1 MQGLESKIGTWVVKY
16 RWLIIVMSLLLV
28 FGAASGGRFL
38 VFKADYRVFFS
49 EDNPQLQAFDKL
61 EKTYSR
67 NDNVLFVL
75 TPKDGNIFTRETLK
89 AIEILTEKAWQ
100 IPYSIRVDSVTNFQ
114 HTRSEDDD
122 LIVEDLVTDADKLS
136 NAELLNIKNIAI
148 NEPLLKRRLVSETG
162 HVTSVSATIQLP
174 RIDETK
180 EVPEVVEFSRKLA
193 DEMRILAPGIE
204 VRLSGMVLMNNAFAE
219 SAQGDMANLVPL
231 SFAVMF
237 VMLLLLLRSFST
249 TFGTI
254 LVIFMS
260 ILTGMGVGGYIGFP
274 LTGPSVSATTIILT
288 VAIAN
293 SVHILTTF
301 IHEMRSGKDK
311 NSAISETLRINL
323 QPVFLASATTMVGF
337 LTMNFSEVPPFQH
350 LGNFVAIGVV
360 ASFFL
365 SVSFLPAL
373 ISVLPVRVK
382 VRENDEDKLMVK
394 LGNFV
399 VNKKKQLM
407 WGMSV
412 FIITLVIFLPKNQ
425 LNDVFVHYFD
435 ETIQFRVD
443 SDYVDKNLTGL
454 YVVDYSLESAEE
466 GGINEPGYLKEVEK
480 FANWYREQPE
490 TRHVNVFTDVIK
502 RLNKNMHGDEL
513 SWYKIPDDRNL
524 SAQYLLM
531 YEMSLPYGL
540 DLNNQIDISK
550 SALRMTVSI
559 KTISS
564 NEIIEL
570 ENRAQR
576 WLAKN
581 AKYIKVAKGTGPT
594 AMFANIGQRNI
605 SSMLIGTTLALIV
618 ISGILIFAFRSLKVG
633 LISMIPNLVP
643 AAMGFGVW
651 GLFVGEVGLALSI
664 VTTMTLGIVVDDTV
678 HFLSKYLRA
687 KREHGYSAEEAVRYA
702 FKHVGR
708 ALLTTSVVLV
718 AGFLVLAQSH
728 FELNSGMGML
738 TSIIITLALMADFFF
753 LPPLLMKLEKNS

>member
-1 MQGLESKIGTWVVKY
+1 MKDFESKLGPWVIKY
-16 RWLIIVMSLLLV
+16 RWIIILLSFLLV
-28 FGAASGGRFL
+28 LGAASGGRFL

-75 TPKDGNIFTRETLK
+75 TPKDGNVFTRETLK
-89 AIEILTEKAWQ
+89 AVETLTEKAWQ
-100 IPYSIRVDSVTNFQ
+100 IPYSIRVDSVSNFQ
-114 HTRSEDDD
+114 HTRSEGDD
-122 LIVEDLVTDADKLS
+122 LIVEDLVIDADKLS
-136 NAELLNIKNIAI
+136 NSELIYIKNIATS
-148 NEPLLKRRLVSETG
+148 EPLLKRRLVSPEG

-180 EVPEVVEFSRKLA
+180 EVPEVVGFARKLA
-193 DEMRILAPGIE
+193 DEMRILAPDVE

-219 SAQGDMANLVPL
+219 SAQGDMASLVPL

-237 VMLLLLLRSFST
+237 IVLLLLLRSFST

-365 SVSFLPAL
+365 SISFLPAL
-373 ISVLPVRVK
+373 ISVLPVRIK

-394 LGNFV
+394 LGDFV

-412 FIITLVIFLPKNQ
+412 FIITLVVFLPKNQ

-466 GGINEPGYLKEVEK
+466 GGINEPGYLKEVEE

-502 RLNKNMHGDEL
+502 RLNKNMHGDDER
-513 SWYKIPDDRNL
+513 WYKIPDDRNL

-550 SALRMTVSI
+550 SALRMSVSI

-581 AKYIKVAKGTGPT
+581 ANYIKVAKGTGPT

-718 AGFLVLAQSH
+718 AGFLVLSQSH
-728 FELNSGMGML
+728 FELNAGMGML

-753 LPPLLMKLEKNS
+753 LPPLLMKLEKKS

>member
-1 MQGLESKIGTWVVKY
+1 MQGIETKLGAWVVKY
-16 RWLIIVMSLLLV
+16 RWLIIVLSLLLV
-28 FGAASGGRFL
+28 IGAASGGRFL

-61 EKTYSR
+61 EKTYTR

-75 TPKDGNIFTRETLK
+75 TPKDGNVFTRKTLK
-89 AIEILTEKAWQ
+89 SIETLTEKAWQ
-100 IPYSIRVDSVTNFQ
+100 IPYSIRVDSVSNFQ
-114 HTRSEDDD
+114 HTHSEGDD

-136 NAELLNIKNIAI
+136 NAELKNIKNIAI
-148 NEPLLKRRLVSETG
+148 NEPLLKRRLVSPSG

-193 DEMRILAPGIE
+193 DEMRLLAPDLDI
-204 VRLSGMVLMNNAFAE
+204 RLSGMVFMNNAFAE
-219 SAQGDMANLVPL
+219 SAQGDMATLVPL

-237 VMLLLLLRSFST
+237 VVLLLLLRSFST

-301 IHEMRSGKDK
+301 MHEMRSGKDK

-350 LGNFVAIGVV
+350 LGNFVAVGVV

-382 VRENDEDKLMVK
+382 VRKDDEDKAMVK

-407 WGMSV
+407 LGMSV
-412 FIITLVIFLPKNQ
+412 LIITLIIFLPQNQ

-466 GGINEPGYLKEVEK
+466 GGINEPGYLEEVEK

-490 TRHVNVFTDVIK
+490 TRHVNVYTDVIK
-502 RLNKNMHGDEL
+502 RLNKNMHGDDQ

-576 WLAKN
+576 WLANN
-581 AKYIKVAKGTGPT
+581 ASYIKVAKGSGPT

-605 SSMLIGTTLALIV
+605 TSMLIGTTLALIV
-618 ISGILIFAFRSLKVG
+618 ISGILIFAFRSFKIG

-651 GLFVGEVGLALSI
+651 GLFVGQVGLALSI

-708 ALLTTSVVLV
+708 ALITTSVVLV

-728 FELNSGMGML
+728 FELNAGMGML
-738 TSIIITLALMADFFF
+738 TSIIIVLALMADFFF
-753 LPPLLMKLEKNS
+753 LPPLLMKLEKKS

>member
-1 MQGLESKIGTWVVKY
+1 MQGLETKLGAWVIKY
-16 RWLIIVMSLLLV
+16 RWLIIVFSLLLV
-28 FGAASGGRFL
+28 IGAASGGRFL

-61 EKTYSR
+61 EKTYTR

-75 TPKDGNIFTRETLK
+75 TPKDGNVFTRKTLK
-89 AIEILTEKAWQ
+89 AIETLTEKAWQ
-100 IPYSIRVDSVTNFQ
+100 IPYSIRVDSVSNFQ
-114 HTRSEDDD
+114 HTHSEGDD

-136 NAELLNIKNIAI
+136 NAELENIKNIAI
-148 NEPLLKRRLVSETG
+148 NEPLLKRRLVSPTG

-180 EVPEVVEFSRKLA
+180 EVPEVVVFSRKLA
-193 DEMRILAPGIE
+193 DEMRLLAPDLDI
-204 VRLSGMVLMNNAFAE
+204 RLSGMVFMNNAFAE
-219 SAQGDMANLVPL
+219 SAQGDMASLVPL

-237 VMLLLLLRSFST
+237 IVLLLLLRSFST

-293 SVHILTTF
+293 SVHILTTI

-323 QPVFLASATTMVGF
+323 QPVFIASATTMVGF
-337 LTMNFSEVPPFQH
+337 LTMNFSEVPPFRH
-350 LGNFVAIGVV
+350 LGNFVAVGVV

-365 SVSFLPAL
+365 AVSFLPAL

-382 VRENDEDKLMVK
+382 VRKNDEDKAMVK

-412 FIITLVIFLPKNQ
+412 LIITLILFLPQNQ

-490 TRHVNVFTDVIK
+490 TRHVNVYTDVIK
-502 RLNKNMHGDEL
+502 RLNKNMHGDDK

-550 SALRMTVSI
+550 SALRMTASI

-581 AKYIKVAKGTGPT
+581 ANYIKVAKGSGPT

-605 SSMLIGTTLALIV
+605 TSMLIGTTLALIV
-618 ISGILIFAFRSLKVG
+618 ISGILIFAFRSLKIGV
-633 LISMIPNLVP
+633 ISMIPNLIP

-651 GLFVGEVGLALSI
+651 GLFVGQVGLALSI

-708 ALLTTSVVLV
+708 ALITTSVVLV

-728 FELNSGMGML
+728 FELNAGMGML
-738 TSIIITLALMADFFF
+738 TSIIIVLALMADFFF
-753 LPPLLMKLEKNS
+753 LPPLLMKLEKKL

>member
-443 SDYVDKNLTGL
+443 SGYVDKNLTGL

-502 RLNKNMHGDEL
+502 RLNKNMHGDEQ

>member
-1 MQGLESKIGTWVVKY
+1 MQGIESKLGAWVIKY
-16 RWLIIVMSLLLV
+16 RWLIIVLSLLLV
-28 FGAASGGRFL
+28 VAAASGGRFL

-61 EKTYSR
+61 EKTYTR

-75 TPKDGNIFTRETLK
+75 TPKDGNVFTRKTLK

-100 IPYSIRVDSVTNFQ
+100 IPYSIRVDSVSNFQ
-114 HTRSEDDD
+114 HTRSEGDD

-136 NAELLNIKNIAI
+136 DTELQNIKNIAT
-148 NEPLLKRRLVSETG
+148 NEPLLKRRLVSPTG
-162 HVTSVSATIQLP
+162 HVTSVSTTIQLP
-174 RIDETK
+174 RLDETK

-193 DEMRILAPGIE
+193 DEMRLLAPDVEI
-204 VRLSGMVLMNNAFAE
+204 RLSGMVFMNNAFAE
-219 SAQGDMANLVPL
+219 SAQGDMASLVPL

-237 VMLLLLLRSFST
+237 IMLLLLLRSFTT

-260 ILTGMGVGGYIGFP
+260 ILTGMGIGGYIGFP

-350 LGNFVAIGVV
+350 LGNFVAVGVV

-365 SVSFLPAL
+365 AVSFLPAL

-394 LGNFV
+394 LGDFV

-412 FIITLVIFLPKNQ
+412 LIITLIIFVPKNQ

-466 GGINEPGYLKEVEK
+466 GGINEPGYLQEVEK

-502 RLNKNMHGDEL
+502 RLNKNMHGDDQ
-513 SWYKIPDDRNL
+513 SWYKIPDERNL

-576 WLAKN
+576 WLSKN
-581 AKYIKVAKGTGPT
+581 ASYIKVANGSGPT

-618 ISGILIFAFRSLKVG
+618 ISGILIFAFRSLKIGV
-633 LISMIPNLVP
+633 ISMIPNLVP

-651 GLFVGEVGLALSI
+651 GLFVGQVGLALSI

-728 FELNSGMGML
+728 FELNAGMGML
-738 TSIIITLALMADFFF
+738 TSIIIVLALMADFFF
-753 LPPLLMKLEKNS
+753 LPPLLMKLEKKS

>member
-1 MQGLESKIGTWVVKY
+1 MQELESKLGTWVIKY

-67 NDNVLFVL
+67 NDNVLFIL
-75 TPKDGNIFTRETLK
+75 TPKNGNVFTRETLK
-89 AIEILTEKAWQ
+89 AVETLTEKAWQ
-100 IPYSIRVDSVTNFQ
+100 IPYSIRVDSISNFQ
-114 HTRSEDDD
+114 HTRSEGDD

-136 NAELLNIKNIAI
+136 DAELLNIKNIATS
-148 NEPLLKRRLVSETG
+148 EPLLKRRLVSPTG
-162 HVTSVSATIQLP
+162 HVTSISATIQLP
-174 RIDETK
+174 RLDETK

-193 DEMRILAPGIE
+193 EEMRILAPDIE
-204 VRLSGMVLMNNAFAE
+204 VRLSGMVFMNNAFAE
-219 SAQGDMANLVPL
+219 SAQGDMASLVPL

-237 VMLLLLLRSFST
+237 IVLLLLLRSFST
-249 TFGTI
+249 TLGTI

-365 SVSFLPAL
+365 SISFLPAL
-373 ISVLPVRVK
+373 ISVLPVRIK
-382 VRENDEDKLMVK
+382 VRENDEDKLMVQ
-394 LGNFV
+394 LGDFV
-399 VNKKKQLM
+399 VNKKRQLM

-412 FIITLVIFLPKNQ
+412 FIITLVVFLPKNE

-490 TRHVNVFTDVIK
+490 TRHVNIFTDVIK
-502 RLNKNMHGDEL
+502 RLNKNMHGDDDR
-513 SWYKIPDDRNL
+513 WYKIPDDRNL

-550 SALRMTVSI
+550 SALRMSVSI

-570 ENRAQR
+570 ESRAQR

-581 AKYIKVAKGTGPT
+581 ANYIKVAKGTGPT
-594 AMFANIGQRNI
+594 AMFANIGKRNI

-618 ISGILIFAFRSLKVG
+618 ISGILIFAFRSLKIG
-633 LISMIPNLVP
+633 LISMVPNLVP
-643 AAMGFGVW
+643 AAMGFGLW

-728 FELNSGMGML
+728 FELNAGMGML

-753 LPPLLMKLEKNS
+753 LPPLLMKLEKNL

>member
-1 MQGLESKIGTWVVKY
+1 MQGLESKLGTWVIKY

-75 TPKDGNIFTRETLK
+75 TSKDGNVFTRETLK

-136 NAELLNIKNIAI
+136 NAELINIKNIAT
-148 NEPLLKRRLVSETG
+148 NEPLLKQRLVSATG
-162 HVTSVSATIQLP
+162 HVTSVSVTIQLP
-174 RIDETK
+174 LIDEVK
-180 EVPEVVEFSRKLA
+180 ETPEVVEFSRKLA

-204 VRLSGMVLMNNAFAE
+204 VRLSGMVLMNNAFSE
-219 SAQGDMANLVPL
+219 SAQGDMESLVPL

-237 VMLLLLLRSFST
+237 IVLLLLLRSFST

-373 ISVLPVRVK
+373 ISVLPVRIK
-382 VRENDEDKLMVK
+382 VCENDEDKLMVK

-466 GGINEPGYLKEVEK
+466 GGINEPGYLKEVEE

-490 TRHVNVFTDVIK
+490 TRHVNVFTDIIK
-502 RLNKNMHGDEL
+502 RLNKNMHGDDP
-513 SWYKIPDDRNL
+513 SWYKIPEDRNL

-581 AKYIKVAKGTGPT
+581 ANYIKVMKGTGPT
-594 AMFANIGQRNI
+594 IMFANIGKRNI

-718 AGFLVLAQSH
+718 AGFMVLAQSH

-753 LPPLLMKLEKNS
+753 LPPLLMKLEKKS